1 MTEQEARRILG
12 ISAETDMQEIKKR
25 YRRLMLQAHP
35 DAADPSGGSCGSH
48 TLRAQEINLAYSLL
62 KQGGS
67 RDASASQ
74 ERPAAEKGSSAFRK
88 KSRAAWNAPVNPQAY
103 TEREIL
109 HYAENSE
116 GTVLGNFCVARGKY
130 LWTTEE
136 DFPLFLLSISQCAK
150 GLLDTLENSFYGQ
163 EGSSAF
169 SPSPAR
175 RALRSQT
182 LAELVYLLAQQFI
195 DSSALLR
202 ELSRKQR
209 SDKNGASIF
218 YFSAMLETEAGAPAP
233 EEGAL
238 LSPAGLRR
246 HRLYLKDPSG
256 QLLGYLSFP
265 DDRLY
270 YVIIPLFEQRRVQVR
285 IQVQESPGPQS
296 QAGAKSS
303 GAEKKKGAGR
313 YRRLH
318 LWVKLLPEIGNG
330 RPESLNLQIE
340 QLLTR
345 YRQAL

>member
-1 MTEQEARRILG
+1 
-12 ISAETDMQEIKKR
+12 
-25 YRRLMLQAHP
+25 
-35 DAADPSGGSCGSH
+35 
-48 TLRAQEINLAYSLL
+48 
-62 KQGGS
+62 
-67 RDASASQ
+67 
-74 ERPAAEKGSSAFRK
+74 
-88 KSRAAWNAPVNPQAY
+88 
-103 TEREIL
+103 
-109 HYAENSE
+109 
-116 GTVLGNFCVARGKY
+116 
-130 LWTTEE
+130 
-136 DFPLFLLSISQCAK
+136 
-150 GLLDTLENSFYGQ
+150 
-163 EGSSAF
+163 
-169 SPSPAR
+169 
-175 RALRSQT
+175 
-182 LAELVYLLAQQFI
+182 
-195 DSSALLR
+195 
-202 ELSRKQR
+202 
-209 SDKNGASIF
+209 
-218 YFSAMLETEAGAPAP
+218 MLETEAGAPAP

-330 RPESLNLQIE
+330 RPEGLNLQIE